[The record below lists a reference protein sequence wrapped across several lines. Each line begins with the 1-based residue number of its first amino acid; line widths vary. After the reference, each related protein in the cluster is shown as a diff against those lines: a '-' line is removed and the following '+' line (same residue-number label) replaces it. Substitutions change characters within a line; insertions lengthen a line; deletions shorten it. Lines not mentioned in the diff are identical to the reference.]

1 MADLK
6 AQIAANEKGVQELR
20 KMVDQFGLDV
30 VQAYMRHVQDNA
42 EESVR
47 RVITRLKDG
56 AFTLPLDNGAQ
67 IQVAIRVDAAS
78 RSATI
83 DFTGTSPAADQ
94 QLQRAH
100 GGVHGGGAVRV
111 PHAGGR
117 RHSAQ
122 RRVPEAPAGHHPAG
136 LHAQPEP
143 AGLGGGGQRGNLH
156 LHHQRA
162 VRRLG
167 VMAGSQPP

>member
-1 MADLK
+1 
-6 AQIAANEKGVQELR
+6 VQELR
-20 KMVDQFGLDV
+20 KMVEQFSLDV

-83 DFTGTSPAADQ
+83 DFTGTSRSRPTTST
-94 QLQRAH
+94 R
-100 GGVHGGGAVRV
+100 
-111 PHAGGR
+111 PR
-117 RHSAQ
+117 RSAW
-122 RRVPEAPAGHHPAG
+122 RRCCTCSA
-136 LHAQPEP
+136 
-143 AGLGGGGQRGNLH
+143 RWWTTTS
-156 LHHQRA
+156 R
-162 VRRLG
+162 
-167 VMAGSQPP
+167 